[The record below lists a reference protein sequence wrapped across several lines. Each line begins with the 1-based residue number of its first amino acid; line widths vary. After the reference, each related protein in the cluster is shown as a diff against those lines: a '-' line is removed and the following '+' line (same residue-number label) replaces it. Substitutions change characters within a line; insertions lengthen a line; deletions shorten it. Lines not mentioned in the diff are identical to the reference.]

1 MKSISEKQLI
11 IIPDTNICDLLY
23 PETKKEFN
31 LHRTRNFYTQKQIDD
46 MSKKL
51 TEYHEMGVLNITEI
65 IKSEFEGRFI
75 CKYRNIIKE
84 FWNMFES
91 KTLVNSYANSVGID
105 EICKNVT
112 NLNKDRS
119 IIKNKMKYRKIDLKK
134 RYDESKKEYEL
145 SYVKWENN
153 ESCEEFRRIRKNY
166 IMKKRDYDKAVADE
180 SYLLIGWTDR
190 AIISSAIDQME
201 KGFEVHFITTDI
213 GIIYMKKSLEK
224 DFSIIVQ
231 GFLPKNKIN
240 TKKYNSKK
248 HTRKKSNEHQ
258 FNFY

>member
-1 MKSISEKQLI
+1 
-11 IIPDTNICDLLY
+11 
-23 PETKKEFN
+23 
-31 LHRTRNFYTQKQIDD
+31 
-46 MSKKL
+46 
-51 TEYHEMGVLNITEI
+51 
-65 IKSEFEGRFI
+65 
-75 CKYRNIIKE
+75 
-84 FWNMFES
+84 
-91 KTLVNSYANSVGID
+91 
-105 EICKNVT
+105 
-112 NLNKDRS
+112 
-119 IIKNKMKYRKIDLKK
+119 MKYRKIDLKK

-180 SYLLIGWTDR
+180 SYLLIGWADR

-240 TKKYNSKK
+240 SRKYNSKK
-248 HTRKKSNEHQ
+248 HVRKKSNEHQ